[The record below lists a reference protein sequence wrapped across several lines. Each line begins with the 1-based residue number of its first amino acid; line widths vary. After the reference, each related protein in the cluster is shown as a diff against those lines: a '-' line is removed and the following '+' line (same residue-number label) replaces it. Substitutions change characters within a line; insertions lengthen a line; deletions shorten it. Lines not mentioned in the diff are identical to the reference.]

1 MSRRWFAGELETVAS
16 WWRVYRRDGITHGFV
31 SHDHDLSFDG
41 IRHRTAPG
49 MVPSAIRLSSD
60 LEPDS
65 AEVTGAL
72 DDETIRAE
80 DLAAGRFDGARV
92 EMGVVDWET
101 LEREVL
107 YAGTITT
114 VTQDAGRFSAELA
127 SVKSILLRQP
137 IPQTSPTCRA
147 AFCGEGCN
155 LSPASFTHEATIATV
170 DRTNAKLSLA
180 GAPGA
185 EKVLDGTI
193 SFLDGRSAGQD
204 FAVAAIEG
212 GKIILDRHFGEDV
225 VSGTQVIV
233 REGCDHR
240 WETCR
245 TRFANAVNFRGEPF
259 LPGND
264 LLTRYPVPQ

>member
-1 MSRRWFAGELETVAS
+1 MTRRWFASELETVAS
-16 WWRVYRRDGITHGFV
+16 WWRVYRRDGVTFGFV
-31 SHDHDLSFDG
+31 SHDRDLCFDG
-41 IRHRTAPG
+41 IRHHTAPG

-72 DDETIRAE
+72 EHATITAA

-101 LEREVL
+101 LERDIL
-107 YAGTITT
+107 YAGTISA
-114 VTQDAGRFSAELA
+114 VSQDAGQFSADLA
-127 SVKSILLRQP
+127 SVKSALSRRP

-155 LSPASFTHEATIATV
+155 LSPATFTHEAKVATV
-170 DRTNAKLSLA
+170 DQTGGGLTLT
-180 GAPGA
+180 GAPSSDRL
-185 EKVLDGTI
+185 LDGNLV
-193 SFLDGRSAGQD
+193 FLDGSEAGID
-204 FAVAAIEG
+204 FAIAAIDLT
-212 GKIILDRHFGEDV
+212 KLILDRFVTDEVRPGAA
-225 VSGTQVIV
+225 VIV

-240 WETCR
+240 WDTCH
-245 TRFANAVNFRGEPF
+245 TRFGNAVNFRGEPF

-264 LLTRYPVPQ
+264 LLTRYPTQ

>member
-1 MSRRWFAGELETVAS
+1 MTRRWFAEELETVVT

-31 SHDHDLSFDG
+31 SHDRDLSFDG

-72 DDETIRAE
+72 DHASIRAE
-80 DLAAGRFDGARV
+80 DLATGRFDGAQV
-92 EMGVVDWET
+92 EVGVVDWET
-101 LEREVL
+101 LEREVI

-114 VTQDAGRFSAELA
+114 VSQDAGQFSAGLA
-127 SVKSILLRQP
+127 SVKTLLARQL
-137 IPQTSPTCRA
+137 IPRTSPTCRA

-155 LSPASFTHEATIATV
+155 LSPASFTHEAKINSV
-170 DRTNAKLSLA
+170 DHVEAKLSLA

-185 EKVLDGTI
+185 DKLLDGTI
-193 SFLDGRSAGQD
+193 SFLSGESAGLE
-204 FAVAAIEG
+204 FAVAAIDG
-212 GKIILDRHFGEDV
+212 DQLILDRWFAEDV
-225 VSGTQVIV
+225 AAGTRVVV

-245 TRFANAVNFRGEPF
+245 TRFGNAINFRGEPF

-264 LLTRYPVPQ
+264 LLTRYPLPQ